1 MPEKLPLKYKPRQ
14 VLTAGWDAL
23 LTIYKIN
30 ESGGRVLAATRVPGQ
45 HGLWKLLVNWSMSD
59 PLKEAI

>member
-1 MPEKLPLKYKPRQ
+1 MPKKLLLKYKPRQ
-14 VLTAGWDAL
+14 VLAAGWDAL

-45 HGLWKLLVNWSMSD
+45 QGRWKLLVNWSQSF
-59 PLKEAI
+59 LN